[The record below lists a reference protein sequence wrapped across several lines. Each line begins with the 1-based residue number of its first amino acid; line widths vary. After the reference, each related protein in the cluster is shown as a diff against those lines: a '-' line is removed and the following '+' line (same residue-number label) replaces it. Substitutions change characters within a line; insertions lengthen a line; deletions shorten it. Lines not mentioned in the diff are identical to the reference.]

1 MKIGINASFLRKPFN
16 GIGQVTTHFLN
27 ELIQQVEENKKYKN
41 YKFVL
46 YLEKDIDLELPRNFE
61 KRVFLPFYKRDDLFR
76 KLIWE
81 KFSLPCRAHRDKCD
95 ILFSLYQSATIIKY
109 LNLKHIVLVHDI
121 IPRLFPEYLD
131 NFRKS
136 FYQAQVEKGIYGAH
150 RILTVSEHTKKDLV
164 EKMNIKPEKIIVD
177 PIAIDPLYLKEIT
190 ENESDRVLKK
200 YSLEKGY
207 IYSGGGLEVRKNM
220 DGLLRTYK
228 KLVEKNAIIPPLVIS
243 GKLMPELAPLIVD
256 VEKLVKELNLE
267 EKVKI
272 LGYVEQKDLPVIYKN
287 AVMFVFPSHYEG
299 FGMPVLEAM
308 QVGTATI
315 TSPNSSLP
323 EVGGE
328 AVLYADDDSEDDIAE
343 KIESLFFNRELREEL
358 VLKAKE
364 KAQEFSWKKFVDK
377 FFEVVEEI

>member
-46 YLEKDIDLELPRNFE
+46 YLEEDIDIELPRNFE

-81 KFSLPCRAHRDKCD
+81 KFSLPCRVHKDKCD

-121 IPRLFPEYLD
+121 IPRLFPEYLN

-150 RILTVSEHTKKDLV
+150 RILTVSDYTKKDLV
-164 EKMNIKPEKIIVD
+164 EKMNIKPEKIIANSISV
-177 PIAIDPLYLKEIT
+177 DPLYLKEVT
-190 ENESDRVLKK
+190 ENENERVLGK
-200 YSLEKGY
+200 YHLEKGY
-207 IYSGGGLEVRKNM
+207 IYSGGGLEVRKNT
-220 DGLLRTYK
+220 DGVLRAYK
-228 KLVEKNAIIPPLVIS
+228 KLLDQNATIPPLVIS

-256 VEKLVKELNLE
+256 VEKMVQELNLE

-272 LGYVEQKDLPVIYKN
+272 LGYVEQRDLPAIYKN
-287 AVMFVFPSHYEG
+287 AMMFVFPSHYEG

-308 QVGTATI
+308 QMETAVVTAQ
-315 TSPNSSLP
+315 NSSLP
-323 EVGGE
+323 ELCGDS
-328 AVLYADDDSEDDIAE
+328 VLYADDDSDDDIAE

-364 KAQEFSWKKFVDK
+364 KAQDFSWKKFVDK
-377 FFEVVEEI
+377 FFEVAEEI